1 MFVLLLNTSICKFLH
16 AAVLCCT
23 HVSVEEC
30 TPMLMLDFIP
40 GWPFSVYM
48 WKEKV
53 CPGFT

>member
-16 AAVLCCT
+16 AAVLFCT
-23 HVSVEEC
+23 HVSVEER
-30 TPMLMLDFIP
+30 TSMLILDFIP

-48 WKEKV
+48 WEKV